1 MARCTLNNMIM
12 RNVRKTHAYQTML
25 VDLVLLGVV
34 EKRTAE
40 KLLGYEI
47 PSYIELPAGVVDDE
61 LPADVA
67 DDELPA
73 GVTDDELPADVAD
86 TDYDDEE

>member
-34 EKRTAE
+34 KKDTAE

-47 PSYIELPAGVVDDE
+47 PSYIELPA
-61 LPADVA
+61 
-67 DDELPA
+67 
-73 GVTDDELPADVAD
+73 DVAD
-86 TDYDDEE
+86 TDYNDDDDDDDDDEE

>member
-47 PSYIELPAGVVDDE
+47 PSYIELPANVAGADNDD
-61 LPADVA
+61 ATDDIDVA
-67 DDELPA
+67 DDE
-73 GVTDDELPADVAD
+73 E
-86 TDYDDEE
+86 

>member
-34 EKRTAE
+34 KKDTAE

-47 PSYIELPAGVVDDE
+47 PSYIELPA
-61 LPADVA
+61 
-67 DDELPA
+67 
-73 GVTDDELPADVAD
+73 DVAD
-86 TDYDDEE
+86 TDYNDDNDDNDDDDDEE

>member
-47 PSYIELPAGVVDDE
+47 PSYIELLAGVTGADNDD
-61 LPADVA
+61 DT
-67 DDELPA
+67 DDID
-73 GVTDDELPADVAD
+73 VTDDE
-86 TDYDDEE
+86 E

>member
-34 EKRTAE
+34 KKRTAE

-47 PSYIELPAGVVDDE
+47 PSYIELPADVASADNDDYTDDI
-61 LPADVA
+61 DVA
-67 DDELPA
+67 DDE
-73 GVTDDELPADVAD
+73 E
-86 TDYDDEE
+86 

>member
-47 PSYIELPAGVVDDE
+47 PSYIA

-67 DDELPA
+67 GADNDDDDD
-73 GVTDDELPADVAD
+73 TDDIDVAD
-86 TDYDDEE
+86 DEDEE

>member
-34 EKRTAE
+34 KKDTAE

-47 PSYIELPAGVVDDE
+47 PSYIELPA
-61 LPADVA
+61 
-67 DDELPA
+67 
-73 GVTDDELPADVAD
+73 DVAD
-86 TDYDDEE
+86 TNYNDDDDDDDDEE

>member
-12 RNVRKTHAYQTML
+12 RNVRKTHAYQTAL
-25 VDLVLLGVV
+25 VDLALLGVV

-47 PSYIELPAGVVDDE
+47 PSYIELPADVAGADNDD
-61 LPADVA
+61 DTDDIGVA
-67 DDELPA
+67 DDE
-73 GVTDDELPADVAD
+73 E
-86 TDYDDEE
+86 

>member
-1 MARCTLNNMIM
+1 MIM

-34 EKRTAE
+34 KKDTAE

-47 PSYIELPAGVVDDE
+47 PSHIELPAGV
-61 LPADVA
+61 
-67 DDELPA
+67 
-73 GVTDDELPADVAD
+73 AD
-86 TDYDDEE
+86 TNYNDDDDDEE

>member
-12 RNVRKTHAYQTML
+12 RNIRKTHAYQTML

-47 PSYIELPAGVVDDE
+47 PSYIELPADVVGTDNDDDTDDI
-61 LPADVA
+61 DVA
-67 DDELPA
+67 DDE
-73 GVTDDELPADVAD
+73 E
-86 TDYDDEE
+86 

>member
-34 EKRTAE
+34 KKDTAE

-47 PSYIELPAGVVDDE
+47 PSYIELPADVVD
-61 LPADVA
+61 ADYSG
-67 DDELPA
+67 DD
-73 GVTDDELPADVAD
+73 DD
-86 TDYDDEE
+86 DDEE

>member
-47 PSYIELPAGVVDDE
+47 PSYIELPAGVADADNDDDTDDI
-61 LPADVA
+61 DVA
-67 DDELPA
+67 DDE
-73 GVTDDELPADVAD
+73 E
-86 TDYDDEE
+86 

>member
-34 EKRTAE
+34 KKDTAE

-47 PSYIELPAGVVDDE
+47 PSYIELPA
-61 LPADVA
+61 
-67 DDELPA
+67 
-73 GVTDDELPADVAD
+73 DVAD
-86 TDYDDEE
+86 TDYNYNDNDDDDEE

>member
-47 PSYIELPAGVVDDE
+47 PSYIELPADVAGADNDYDTDDI
-61 LPADVA
+61 DVA
-67 DDELPA
+67 DDE
-73 GVTDDELPADVAD
+73 E
-86 TDYDDEE
+86 

>member
-34 EKRTAE
+34 KKDTAE

-47 PSYIELPAGVVDDE
+47 PSYIELPA
-61 LPADVA
+61 DVA
-67 DDELPA
+67 D
-73 GVTDDELPADVAD
+73 TELPADVAD
-86 TDYDDEE
+86 TDYNDDDDDEE

>member
-12 RNVRKTHAYQTML
+12 RNVRKTHAYQTAL
-25 VDLVLLGVV
+25 VDLALLGVV
-34 EKRTAE
+34 EKDTAE

-47 PSYIELPAGVVDDE
+47 PSYIELPA
-61 LPADVA
+61 DVA
-67 DDELPA
+67 DTELPDD
-73 GVTDDELPADVAD
+73 VTD

>member
-12 RNVRKTHAYQTML
+12 RNIRKTHAYQTML

-47 PSYIELPAGVVDDE
+47 PSYIELPADVADTANDNDTDDVDV
-61 LPADVA
+61 DVA
-67 DDELPA
+67 DDE
-73 GVTDDELPADVAD
+73 E
-86 TDYDDEE
+86 

>member
-12 RNVRKTHAYQTML
+12 RNIRKTHAYQTML

-34 EKRTAE
+34 KKDTAE

-47 PSYIELPAGVVDDE
+47 PSYIELPA
-61 LPADVA
+61 
-67 DDELPA
+67 
-73 GVTDDELPADVAD
+73 DVAD
-86 TDYDDEE
+86 TNYNYNYNDDDDDEE

>member
-12 RNVRKTHAYQTML
+12 RNIRKTHAYQTML

-34 EKRTAE
+34 KKDTAE

-47 PSYIELPAGVVDDE
+47 PSYIELPA
-61 LPADVA
+61 
-67 DDELPA
+67 
-73 GVTDDELPADVAD
+73 DVAD
-86 TDYDDEE
+86 TDYNDDNDDDDDEE

>member
-40 KLLGYEI
+40 ELLGYEM
-47 PSYIELPAGVVDDE
+47 PSYIAFPAGVADTA

-73 GVTDDELPADVAD
+73 GVADTELPADVTD
-86 TDYDDEE
+86 TDYDGEE

>member
-12 RNVRKTHAYQTML
+12 RNVRKTHAYQTAL
-25 VDLVLLGVV
+25 VDLALLGVV
-34 EKRTAE
+34 EKGTAE

-47 PSYIELPAGVVDDE
+47 PSYIELPADVADTE
-61 LPADVA
+61 LPADA
-67 DDELPA
+67 
-73 GVTDDELPADVAD
+73 TD

>member
-12 RNVRKTHAYQTML
+12 RNIRKTHAYQTML

-47 PSYIELPAGVVDDE
+47 PSYIELPADVAGADNGDATDDI
-61 LPADVA
+61 DVA
-67 DDELPA
+67 DDE
-73 GVTDDELPADVAD
+73 E
-86 TDYDDEE
+86 

>member
-47 PSYIELPAGVVDDE
+47 PSYIELPA
-61 LPADVA
+61 DVA
-67 DDELPA
+67 GADNDD
-73 GVTDDELPADVAD
+73 VTD